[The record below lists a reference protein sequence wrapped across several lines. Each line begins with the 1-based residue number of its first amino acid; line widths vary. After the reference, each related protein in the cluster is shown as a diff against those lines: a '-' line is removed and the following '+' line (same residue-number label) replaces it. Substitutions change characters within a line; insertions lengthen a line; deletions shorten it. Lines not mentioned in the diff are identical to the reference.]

1 MRPYTQTQPT
11 VRNRARLRRGRHV
24 TVLGVRQGGIGA
36 TAGVARTVD
45 GGGGSSSREQG
56 TETGEGGRDGQ

>member
-1 MRPYTQTQPT
+1 MRPHTQTQPT
-11 VRNRARLRRGRHV
+11 VRNRARLRRGRH
-24 TVLGVRQGGIGA
+24 VLGVRQGGIGA

-45 GGGGSSSREQG
+45 GGGGSSSKEQG